1 VGRAEAPSIYRRR
14 SCPRRAKPDS
24 AISRPT
30 DVTVVYEVTHARDL
44 DGLAIRKSDTE
55 EDYNVVLYHRKLH
68 ASALEAMGKNPNTNR
83 REAVE
88 KLVTAAGGKLVAMYG
103 IISEGPGAMV
113 IFEADP
119 GVAPTIAAVAA
130 ASGGVTNVKAQRL
143 LSGDEVRAARQ
154 KRVELQKSYRAPG
167 Q

>member
-1 VGRAEAPSIYRRR
+1 MLFCITANYTPQ
-14 SCPRRAKPDS
+14 
-24 AISRPT
+24 
-30 DVTVVYEVTHARDL
+30 
-44 DGLAIRKSDTE
+44 
-55 EDYNVVLYHRKLH
+55 
-68 ASALEAMGKNPNTNR
+68 ALEAMGKNPNTNR

-119 GVAPTIAAVAA
+119 AAAPAIAAVAA
-130 ASGGVTNVKAQRL
+130 ASGGVTNVRVQRL